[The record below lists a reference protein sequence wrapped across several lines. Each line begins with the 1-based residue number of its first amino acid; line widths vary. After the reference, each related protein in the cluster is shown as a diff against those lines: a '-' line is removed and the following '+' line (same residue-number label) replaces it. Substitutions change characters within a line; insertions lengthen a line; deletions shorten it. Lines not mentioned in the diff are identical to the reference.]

1 MGGEE
6 WGTLEVKLST
16 LLAPPSPSPFLAWY
30 QDNVE
35 GGKGKA

>member
-16 LLAPPSPSPFLAWY
+16 LLAPPSPFLAWY
-30 QDNVE
+30 QGNAE
-35 GGKGKA
+35 GGKEKD